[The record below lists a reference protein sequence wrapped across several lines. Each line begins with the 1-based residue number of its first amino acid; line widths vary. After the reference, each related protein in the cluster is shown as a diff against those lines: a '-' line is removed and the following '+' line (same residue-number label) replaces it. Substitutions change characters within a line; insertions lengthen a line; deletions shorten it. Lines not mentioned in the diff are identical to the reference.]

1 MRMRVRAVKPT
12 NQLALPLEVESPRV
26 IRATQ
31 TRSFG
36 ADLEAVQ
43 RGSMPFAT
51 LAKKHKKLIAAAVR
65 PWLSR
70 CSANVGADDLT
81 QELLLE
87 VWRAL
92 TEWSPDYGVPLV
104 KFVRVCMFNKLRG
117 HTHMLVRKRLHDIR
131 YMSQQIIEEKIVML
145 RYNRLGDGDCFFGY
159 SKAAE
164 FEAVCQPFDER
175 NFDATR
181 IAARIV
187 GGLPS
192 KQARVVA
199 AVFVGESADVATR
212 RVYGAKCKGQ
222 RKAALRA
229 VAAAQALVQSS

>member
-1 MRMRVRAVKPT
+1 MRMRVRAVKPK
-12 NQLALPLEVESPRV
+12 NQLALPLELEIKR
-26 IRATQ
+26 IKQ

-43 RGSMPFAT
+43 RGTMPFAT
-51 LAKKHKKLIAAAVR
+51 LAKRHKKLIAAAVR
-65 PWLSR
+65 PWLYR
-70 CSANVGADDLT
+70 CTPNVGAEDLA

-92 TEWSPDYGVPLV
+92 TGWSPDYGVPLV
-104 KFVRVCMFNKLRG
+104 KFVRLCMHNKLRG
-117 HTHMLVRKRLHDIR
+117 FTHKLVRKRRHDIR
-131 YMSQQIIEEKIVML
+131 YLSQQIIEEKVIMMRMDRNSDEL
-145 RYNRLGDGDCFFGY
+145 ANTTLG
-159 SKAAE
+159 E
-164 FEAVCQPFDER
+164 FEAISPPFDER
-175 NFDATR
+175 NVDATR

-199 AVFVGESADVATR
+199 AVFVGESADVATQ
-212 RVYGAKCKGQ
+212 RVYGSKCKGQ

-229 VAAAQALVQSS
+229 VAAAQALVLSS